1 MSSRDLLSKMQARN
15 RLLGLPGSSTDSSHH
30 DSNFRSTNEEEV
42 LILQT
47 NSAPLEFATGVDYQT
62 MMEDIRS
69 FVAFRGVV
77 PGQVLTTDLLS
88 EFNGKLP
95 ARGAPLFRA
104 LLNQLCTFT
113 RDVNNQGIWQ
123 LKSEFQ

>member
-15 RLLGLPGSSTDSSHH
+15 RLVGLPGSSVDGSDQDSS
-30 DSNFRSTNEEEV
+30 FRTSNEEEI

-47 NSAPLEFATGVDYQT
+47 NHAPLEFASGVDYHS
-62 MMEDIRS
+62 MLEDIRS

-77 PGQVLTTDLLS
+77 PGQVSTTDVLN

-95 ARGAPLFRA
+95 SRGAPLFRA
-104 LLNQLCTFT
+104 FLNQLCNFT

-123 LKSEFQ
+123 LKPEFQ